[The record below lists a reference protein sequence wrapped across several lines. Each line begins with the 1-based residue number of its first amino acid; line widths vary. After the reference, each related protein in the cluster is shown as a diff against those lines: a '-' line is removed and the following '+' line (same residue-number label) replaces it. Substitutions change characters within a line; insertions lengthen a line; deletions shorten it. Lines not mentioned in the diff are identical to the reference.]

1 MPVVQCPECDRRIN
15 LEPHEV
21 GLRITCARCDTSFE
35 TIPPVRHDARQD
47 EDQDGG
53 DPQEDDLPVE
63 GGADRFTT
71 EEPEPWFYRHATA
84 LFWITFGVGLIG
96 AVLPT
101 WWTFYRGIPRILQDE
116 PHLAPLVPL
125 VFLILAVFTALAAAI
140 WLGYLVFVLIFLD
153 LARNVRRMRIAT
165 ERRSDG

>member
-1 MPVVQCPECDRRIN
+1 MPTVQCPECDRHIR

-21 GLRITCARCDTSFE
+21 GLRITCAQCDTSFE
-35 TIPPVRHDARQD
+35 TAPPVRHDGRQD
-47 EDQDGG
+47 GNDLQE
-53 DPQEDDLPVE
+53 EDDLQVE
-63 GGADRFTT
+63 GRADRFAT

-96 AVLPT
+96 AVLPM
-101 WWTFYRGIPRILQDE
+101 WLLFRRDVLRILQDE
-116 PHLAPLVPL
+116 PHLAPLVPV

-153 LARNVRRMRIAT
+153 LARNVRRMRIAA
-165 ERRSDG
+165 ERRANG